1 MAREKDSAKSREDIL
16 KAAEAEFSQKGLF
29 GTRVDEIAK
38 AASINK
44 RMIYEYFG
52 RKVDL
57 YKKVLQVAYHRIGS
71 VGQTLIKPQDSYKDA
86 IKKVVNFYFEY
97 LDANPTY
104 VNLILWENLN
114 RGEYISEVDPP
125 DIRQP
130 MLIQLREV
138 LERDKKDGRIR
149 SDIDSNQILITL
161 LTSTFAYFSNR
172 YTLSKLM
179 QYDLMKKQSI
189 DKKADD
195 LAQMIITYISNE

>member
-38 AASINK
+38 TAGINK

-52 RKVDL
+52 CKVDL
-57 YKKVLQVAYHRIGS
+57 YRKVLQVAYHRIGS
-71 VGQTLIKPQDSYKDA
+71 VGQTLIQPQDSYTDA
-86 IKKVVNFYFEY
+86 IRKVVSFYFEY
-97 LDANPTY
+97 LDANPAY

-114 RGEYISEVDPP
+114 RGEFIAEIDPP

-138 LERDKKDGRIR
+138 LERDKKDGLIR
-149 SDIDSNQILITL
+149 QDIDTDQILITL

-179 QYDLMKKQSI
+179 QFDLTKKQSI
-189 DKKADD
+189 EKKADD
-195 LAQMIITYISNE
+195 LAQMIMTYIANK